1 MKTEKQK
8 IATRVLKGL
17 RDMHRIHL
25 MDAMRSGDNEY
36 ATTMNAAF
44 RLMERLEK

>member
-8 IATRVLKGL
+8 IATRILKAL
-17 RDMHRIHL
+17 RQMHRVHL
-25 MDAMRSGDNEY
+25 MDAMQSGDNEY

-44 RLMERLEK
+44 QLMERLEK